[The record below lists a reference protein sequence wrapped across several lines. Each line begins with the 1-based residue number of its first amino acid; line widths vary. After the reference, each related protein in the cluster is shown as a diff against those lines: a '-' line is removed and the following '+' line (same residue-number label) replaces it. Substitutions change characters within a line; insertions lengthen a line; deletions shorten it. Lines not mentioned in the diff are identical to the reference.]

1 MWASHSVIHT
11 CFEMGFSIFFFN
23 VCKCFHLFLLC
34 HKGAQPTLCI
44 DNWDEERVVKCSILY
59 K

>member
-23 VCKCFHLFLLC
+23 VCKWFHLFLLC

-44 DNWDEERVVKCSILY
+44 DNWDEERVVKCSIV
-59 K
+59 